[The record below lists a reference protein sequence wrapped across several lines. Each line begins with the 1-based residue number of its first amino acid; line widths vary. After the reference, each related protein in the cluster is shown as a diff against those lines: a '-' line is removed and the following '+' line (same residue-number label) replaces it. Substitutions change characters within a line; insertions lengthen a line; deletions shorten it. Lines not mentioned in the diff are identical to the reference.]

1 MSIYRTALAGF
12 AIVVLTTV
20 ALAQTDEGQK
30 SAALSPIQQ
39 QQLRQT
45 LERASS
51 ELADR
56 DFDAA
61 EKLANRAAELAP
73 DTAPILNLYGA
84 IATER
89 ENYDEARTYFEKA
102 LAKQPNYFPAE
113 YNLVETRFMEKEY
126 SEAASRFIDLL
137 VKYPENELLE
147 YKIFLA
153 FLLMDRPEDA
163 DKWLGRIKYP
173 GETPAWY
180 YAQAAKEVSEGNK
193 KKAHE
198 LLDGARYIF
207 KGQTQLY
214 DQSLKD
220 VGLYP

>member
-1 MSIYRTALAGF
+1 MSVHRLLLVAF
-12 AIVVLTTV
+12 AISSVSSFSLGQTSGESAPTSLT
-20 ALAQTDEGQK
+20 
-30 SAALSPIQQ
+30 PIQE

-51 ELADR
+51 KLTDK

-61 EKLANRAAELAP
+61 RKLADRAAELAP
-73 DTAPILNLYGA
+73 DSAAVLNLFGA

-89 ENYDEARTYFEKA
+89 ENYDEARKYYEKA
-102 LAKQPNYFPAE
+102 LEKQPNYFPAE
-113 YNLVETRFMEKEY
+113 FNLVETRFMEQEY

-147 YKIFLA
+147 YKIFLC
-153 FLLMDRPEDA
+153 FLLLDRPEDA
-163 DKWLGRIKYP
+163 RKWLGRIKYP
-173 GETPAWY
+173 GDTPAWY
-180 YAQAAKEVSEGNK
+180 YASAAEAVSQGNK

-198 LLDGARYIF
+198 LLEGAKYIF
-207 KGQTQLY
+207 RDQTQLY